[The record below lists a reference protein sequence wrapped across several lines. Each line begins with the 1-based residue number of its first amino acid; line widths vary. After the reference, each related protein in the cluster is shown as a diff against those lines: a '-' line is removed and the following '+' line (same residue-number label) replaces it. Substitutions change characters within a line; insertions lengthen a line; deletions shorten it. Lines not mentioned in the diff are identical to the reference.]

1 MKKKL
6 TTQQAASNAAL
17 LAITSETPFDKR
29 HDCWFCGEPNQY
41 VFNYSN
47 TIEYKVSESRTIPKL
62 SLPSCK
68 ECYQVAKSSLTKAK
82 YEGHYYSIWT
92 IKAQV
97 KQYLIHHH
105 RKDLAIGINWT
116 KAELEESGFEE
127 GNFAGFQRSAWFMFE
142 LARARVNYVSWP
154 LIVDGITVL
163 DEYQEQSFNFDD
175 VVYPNIEQAM
185 QHYADTLSLS
195 LDYFRSVL
203 ELLGDNNFAK
213 AVRFCRLLVAANAF
227 ERQQALRQLRLD
239 VTQLNVSKSN
249 HT

>member
-1 MKKKL
+1 MKKKV
-6 TTQQAASNAAL
+6 TTQQAATNAAL

-47 TIEYKVSESRTIPKL
+47 TIEHKVSENRVIPRL

-68 ECYQVAKSSLTKAK
+68 ECYQVAKKSLKKAK
-82 YEGHYYSIWT
+82 GEGQYYSIWT
-92 IKAQV
+92 IKAEV
-97 KQYLIHHH
+97 KQYLIQYH

-116 KAELEESGFEE
+116 KTELEESEFEE

-163 DEYQEQSFNFDD
+163 DEYQAQSFNFDE
-175 VVYPNIEQAM
+175 VSYPNIEQAIN
-185 QHYADTLSLS
+185 HYANILSLS
-195 LDYFRSVL
+195 PDYFRSVL
-203 ELLGDNNFAK
+203 ALLGDDHFAK
-213 AVRFCRLLVAANAF
+213 AVRFCRLLVAANTV
-227 ERQQALRQLRLD
+227 ERQQALRQLRLE
-239 VTQLNVSKSN
+239 VMK
-249 HT
+249 